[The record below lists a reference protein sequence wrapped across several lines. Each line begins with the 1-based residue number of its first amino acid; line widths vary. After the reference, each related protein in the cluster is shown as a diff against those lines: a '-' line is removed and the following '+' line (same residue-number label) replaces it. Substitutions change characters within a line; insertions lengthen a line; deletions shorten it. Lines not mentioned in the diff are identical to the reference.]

1 MVLEEWGG
9 DPSGIAMVKRTVR
22 SVCAD
27 ISEMQPSINNWHTKT
42 YQIPKAHLL
51 CPAGQKMSQIKF
63 ASFGTPQGVCGS
75 YSEGACHAHKSYDAF
90 EKVIQLIPILCV
102 L

>member
-1 MVLEEWGG
+1 
-9 DPSGIAMVKRTVR
+9 
-22 SVCAD
+22 
-27 ISEMQPSINNWHTKT
+27 MQPSINNWHNKT
-42 YQIPKAHLL
+42 YQILKAHLL

-90 EKVIQLIPILCV
+90 EKEGLLQNCIGQQYCAVAVVPQIFGRDPCPGTIKKLSV
-102 L
+102 EAM